1 MKVLVACEYSGV
13 VREAFKKVGCS
24 AYSNDILPT
33 RIDGNHF
40 QMDIYDAID
49 AKDWDLIIMH
59 VPCTALAVSGNAWY
73 GDGMPKN
80 HLRHEAVAW
89 TKAVWEYACSKCPRV
104 ALENP
109 VNVLGRMAG
118 MKCTQYIQP
127 WMFGHTE
134 SKKTGLWLKGLPKL
148 TETCNMEAETKA
160 LPKNVSQRMHY
171 LPPSKD
177 RGLLRSLTYQGI
189 ADAMAEQWS
198 KT

>member
-1 MKVLVACEYSGV
+1 
-13 VREAFKKVGCS
+13 
-24 AYSNDILPT
+24 
-33 RIDGNHF
+33 
-40 QMDIYDAID
+40 
-49 AKDWDLIIMH
+49 
-59 VPCTALAVSGNAWY
+59 
-73 GDGMPKN
+73 
-80 HLRHEAVAW
+80 
-89 TKAVWEYACSKCPRV
+89 VWEYACSKCPRV